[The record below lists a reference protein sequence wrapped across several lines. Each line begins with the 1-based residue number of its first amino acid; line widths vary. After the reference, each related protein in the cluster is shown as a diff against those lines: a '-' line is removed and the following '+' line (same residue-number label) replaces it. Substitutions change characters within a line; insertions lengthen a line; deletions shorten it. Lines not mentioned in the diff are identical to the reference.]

1 MGVAAVMLALLGLVV
16 VPGLVWHRAWLS
28 ERNFS
33 PLTAVVIALAALTVL
48 SSSAAALLGYRLG
61 LMLVLNGSL
70 LLAGLVV
77 WWSRRGRERV
87 QPWTVWWSGLRL
99 NLADALYFTFIV
111 AAFLAPAFLLVVPF
125 DTDAQGFGYLAL
137 TTRLGGTIDTLA
149 PFYPG
154 VRYLYSPGFFVLT
167 AYLSDLLGVPVHQA
181 MLGIGHAAA
190 ALVALLAYDLGKT
203 LESKRLGLLMGLTV
217 TVGAGLLTTVMD
229 SAYTSVLAAL
239 FVELFLIMLWR
250 AMERNQ
256 TLDVALAGLALAA
269 VPLSHPD
276 TTITLL
282 IAYLPFY
289 ASAWLSHEM
298 TWHRFRLLGLL
309 IPALGL
315 ALTLPWLAKVWPLFF
330 EAHIKSPFSAKPAH
344 WSQLVLFNGAL
355 VPGLALVGAGLAA
368 RRRRL
373 VDVLMLTWSLSVIDF
388 GLFGLAGRVGALV
401 GVDIMRYVYPYSIAW
416 HGPMI
421 PFGYLA
427 ALALD
432 DFARHAQRLMAL
444 NWRRVRAGLALA
456 GLILLVGG
464 IAANRPL
471 LRWSK
476 SWLAIFGGFASEA
489 DVAALRWLDENS
501 PEDSLLMNYPVYVEG
516 HWAPV
521 ISERNS
527 VSFRDQHFFSQRPA
541 ILEMQIERENP
552 VTEIY
557 HDLASPEAEA
567 WLREQGAD
575 YVFVPQVIG
584 DPASWAGLQR
594 WKPPRTQPF
603 ESRPEDAAYL
613 ELVYE
618 RDGAQIYRVVGNE

>member
-1 MGVAAVMLALLGLVV
+1 MSVAAVMLALLGLVAL
-16 VPGLVWHRAWLS
+16 PGLVWHRAYLA
-28 ERNFS
+28 EHRLS
-33 PLTAVVIALAALTVL
+33 PLTATALALAALTVL
-48 SSSAAALLGYRLG
+48 LSSAATLFGYRLG
-61 LMLVLNGSL
+61 LMLALNGGL
-70 LLAGLVV
+70 LLAGVVV
-77 WWSRRGRERV
+77 WWLRRDRA
-87 QPWTVWWSGLRL
+87 PSWPVWRAGLRL
-99 NLADALYFTFIV
+99 SLPDALYFTLIV
-111 AAFLAPAFLLVVPF
+111 ALFLVPAFILVVPF

-137 TTRLGGTIDTLA
+137 TTRLSGTIDTLA
-149 PFYPG
+149 PFHPG

-167 AYLSDLLGVPVHQA
+167 AYLSDLLAVPVHQV

-190 ALVALLAYDLGKT
+190 ALVALLAYDLGRV
-203 LESKRLGLLMGLTV
+203 LESKRLGLLMALTV
-217 TVGAGLLTTVMD
+217 TIGAGLFTTVMD
-229 SAYTSVLAAL
+229 SAYPSVLAAL

-250 AMERNQ
+250 AMERNHP
-256 TLDVALAGLALAA
+256 LDVALAALALAA

-330 EAHIKSPFSAKPAH
+330 EAHIKSPFVALPKH
-344 WSQLVLFNGAL
+344 WTQLVLFNGVL
-355 VPGLALVGAGLAA
+355 VPGLAIIGALLAA

-416 HGPMI
+416 HGPII
-421 PFGYLA
+421 PFGYLS

-432 DFARHAQRLMAL
+432 AFARRTQRLAAI
-444 NWRRVRAGLALA
+444 NWRRVQAGLALV

-464 IAANRPL
+464 IAANKPL

-476 SWLAIFGGFASEA
+476 SWVAIFGGFASEA
-489 DVAALRWLDENS
+489 DVAALRWLDQIT
-501 PEDSLLMNYPVYVEG
+501 PQDSLLMNYPVYVEG

-521 ISERNS
+521 ISERNT
-527 VSFRDQHFFSQRPA
+527 VSFRDQHFFSQRPP
-541 ILEMQIERENP
+541 ILEVQVERQNP
-552 VTEIY
+552 VTEVY

-567 WLREQGAD
+567 WLRQHGVD
-575 YVFVPQVIG
+575 YVLVPQFIG
-584 DPASWAGLQR
+584 DPASWTHMQR

-603 ESRPEDAAYL
+603 VSRPEEAAYL

-618 RDGAQIYRVVGNE
+618 QDGAQIYRVLDSE